1 MNSIGALVSY
11 SVAAFLAVACSS
23 GSSGGGSARS
33 SGSQVIPA
41 CSVPA
46 GADTLSD
53 ASAVGCKPQTV
64 FQICEV
70 PSGSTIEPDGDIVT
84 PSGTH
89 ASCMDPCSDAEYSL
103 VCSGAAMAASA
114 LACKVIP
121 LPTPNGVT
129 EYCCPCG
136 Q

>member
-1 MNSIGALVSY
+1 MDSSTARVAFSLVA
-11 SVAAFLAVACSS
+11 SVTVACASS
-23 GSSGGGSARS
+23 SSGGLTSMSSAS
-33 SGSQVIPA
+33 DVIPS
-41 CSVPA
+41 CSVPTVA
-46 GADTLSD
+46 NTLDD
-53 ASAVGCKPQTV
+53 ASGTGCNAQTI

-70 PSGSTIEPDGDIVT
+70 PNGSTIEPDGDIVT

-89 ASCMDPCSDAEYSL
+89 ASCMDLCSDAEYSL
-103 VCSGAAMAASA
+103 VCSGSASA
-114 LACKVIP
+114 DTGLGCRVLP